1 MPAILHG
8 PSGHITLGPTVVT
21 IGRVPD
27 NSLVIPNAS
36 VAPHHA
42 EIRSASLGGRRSYS
56 LIDWGSNTGTFVN
69 EQRLAAHV
77 PHLLTTG
84 DRIRIGEALF
94 LYQVSEGAAQ
104 VTPGSTSAD
113 AGQGGPL
120 GSQMPAPA
128 SWSAFQPYGQHAP
141 SSFPLPAGT
150 TGLLAV
156 GWLRRRRWLVLG
168 VLGVVL
174 LAVLAAVLLGNQP
187 PSARTLDVYCA
198 ALTGGN
204 YQTVYQQLSPRLQAA
219 GSEQQMA
226 QLLALD
232 KVTSCTHGSVN
243 QSGTTATA
251 MLSLV
256 HASGLK
262 SNDLVF
268 LIKGSDGRWQIDSI
282 RQSKA

>member
-1 MPAILHG
+1 L
-8 PSGHITLGPTVVT
+8 
-21 IGRVPD
+21 
-27 NSLVIPNAS
+27 
-36 VAPHHA
+36 
-42 EIRSASLGGRRSYS
+42 
-56 LIDWGSNTGTFVN
+56 
-69 EQRLAAHV
+69 LAAC
-77 PHLLTTG
+77 
-84 DRIRIGEALF
+84 
-94 LYQVSEGAAQ
+94 
-104 VTPGSTSAD
+104 
-113 AGQGGPL
+113 
-120 GSQMPAPA
+120 
-128 SWSAFQPYGQHAP
+128 
-141 SSFPLPAGT
+141 
-150 TGLLAV
+150 
-156 GWLRRRRWLVLG
+156 WLRQRRWLVLG
-168 VLGVVL
+168 GLGVVL

-219 GSEQQMA
+219 GSEQQLA
-226 QLLALD
+226 QVLALD
-232 KVTSCTHGSVN
+232 KVTSCTHGPVN